1 MMTELVLLIVFG
13 YLIGSV
19 PSAYLAG
26 KWFCGIDI
34 RDQGSGNV
42 GVSNLIRATSW
53 RVGLPAIVFDIGKG
67 VLPVWIAYR
76 LELGVAAQAA
86 VGIATIIGHNW
97 PIFLRFSGG
106 RGVLTTIS
114 LLFILPL
121 INGFIP
127 WETVAFFTLAAIG
140 FFALHNVPI
149 GTAAGIAVSPL
160 VSWIM
165 GRPPGLTAGFLA
177 IVLIMIARRLIVPR
191 SAEAANISTKQ
202 LIVNRLFLDRDIRDG
217 EAWINR
223 RSTKQISATKAAKE
237 IRPSREESRER
248 DAEWRRDHD

>member
-1 MMTELVLLIVFG
+1 MMAELVLLIVFG

-19 PSAYLAG
+19 PTTYLAG

-42 GVSNLIRATSW
+42 GVANLITATSW
-53 RVGLPAIVFDIGKG
+53 RVGLPAIVIDIGKG

-76 LELGVAAQAA
+76 LELGVASQAA
-86 VGIATIIGHNW
+86 VGTAAIIGHNW
-97 PIFLRFSGG
+97 PIFLRFNGG
-106 RGVLTTIS
+106 RGVLTTIG

-127 WETVAFFTLAAIG
+127 WEAVAFFTCAAIG
-140 FFALHNVPI
+140 FFTIHNVPI
-149 GTAAGIAVSPL
+149 GTAVGVAVSPL

-165 GRPPGLTAGFLA
+165 GRPPGLIAGFLA

-191 SAEAANISTKQ
+191 SAEAANVSTKQ
-202 LIVNRLFLDRDIRDG
+202 LIVNRLFLDRDIRDR
-217 EAWINR
+217 EAWLNR
-223 RSTKQISATKAAKE
+223 GSIKQISAAKTAKE
-237 IRPSREESRER
+237 IRPSQEGSRER
-248 DAEWRRDHD
+248 DAERR